1 MPSLRGFRPRAYF
14 VDERRTA
21 SVFHRTRTNAS
32 LRPLGRHSHSPHA
45 MPRIRLTPFLG
56 AGLLAVGLLVGVQ
69 VQDAVSGSEEMEQ
82 LRKIEEAYEYIT
94 RAYVEQVDSSE
105 LAEDAIEGMLA
116 GLDPHSIYISSDEM
130 RRVRESFDASFEGV
144 GIYYEFVEGR
154 AEADTL
160 VVLMPIAGGPS
171 DEAGLQPGD
180 RIIEIDGET
189 AVGID
194 ADGVQSRLKGPRGT
208 SVDIVVK
215 RPGYRETLD
224 YSIIRDRIPLNTVI
238 ASYMVDDETGLIKLQ
253 RFART
258 SHDEVRDAIR
268 DLQGQGMTRLVLDL
282 RGNAGGLLDQAYE
295 IADEFLGAG
304 EMIVYTE
311 SRHPSN
317 RRQYRATAGGIYE
330 GGPVIVLI
338 DENSAS
344 ASEIVA
350 GALQD
355 HDRAYLIG
363 RRSFG
368 KGLVQQQFPMT
379 DGSVL
384 QMTVSRYYTPSGRL
398 IQTPYE
404 VGESDEDYFA
414 SKVELREG
422 IEGDLVASGGRV
434 DAAVFGAQ
442 VPDSL
447 TFATANGRTVF
458 GGGGIL
464 PDYIVAVDTLSA
476 ALRTV
481 IGKNLDNNFARVDLE
496 RRGDAFRSQWEGREA
511 EFVRNYRLSDADF
524 NRFLDFVEREGTP
537 VVASRPDE
545 EEEDVLVRSEALAA
559 RVDIETRIRA
569 FMARRLFDAEAFY
582 PVVGQIDPAIREA
595 MAHWRDADQL
605 AQVSR

>member
-1 MPSLRGFRPRAYF
+1 MLHIRI
-14 VDERRTA
+14 T
-21 SVFHRTRTNAS
+21 
-32 LRPLGRHSHSPHA
+32 PL
-45 MPRIRLTPFLG
+45 LG

-69 VQDAVSGSEEMEQ
+69 VQDAVSGSEDVEQ

-94 RAYVEQVDSSE
+94 RDYVERVDSAQ

-116 GLDPHSIYISSDEM
+116 GLDPHSIYVSAEEM

-144 GIYYEFVEGR
+144 GIYYEFIEGP
-154 AEADTL
+154 EDADTL

-180 RIIEIDGET
+180 RILEIDGET

-208 SVDIVVK
+208 SVDIVVE

-224 YSIIRDRIPLNTVI
+224 YSIIRDRIPLHTVI
-238 ASYMVDDETGLIKLQ
+238 ASYMVDDQTGLIKLQ

-258 SHDEVRDAIR
+258 SHEEVRESIR
-268 DLQGQGMTRLVLDL
+268 TLKAQGMERLILDL
-282 RGNAGGLLDQAYE
+282 RGNAGGLLEQAYG

-317 RRQYRATAGGIYE
+317 RRQYRATAGGSYE
-330 GGPVIVLI
+330 DGPVIVLV

-350 GALQD
+350 GAIQD
-355 HDRAYLIG
+355 HDRGYLIG
-363 RRSFG
+363 RRTFG

-384 QMTVSRYYTPSGRL
+384 QMTVSRYYTPVGRL
-398 IQTPYE
+398 IQTPYA
-404 VGESDEDYFA
+404 VGEGDEAYFEA
-414 SKVELREG
+414 KRELREAV
-422 IEGDLVASGGRV
+422 EGDLETEGGPV
-434 DAAVFGAQ
+434 DVLAFGEQ

-447 TFATANGRTVF
+447 VFQTDGGRPVF

-464 PDYIVAVDTLSA
+464 PDYIVPLDTLA
-476 ALRTV
+476 PALRTV
-481 IGKNLDNNFARVDLE
+481 IGKNLDNAFARVDLE
-496 RRGDAFRSQWEGREA
+496 RRGESFREQWEGRER
-511 EFVRNYRLSDADF
+511 EFVRDFRLSDADF
-524 NRFLDFVEREGTP
+524 ERFLDYVEREGTP
-537 VVASRPDE
+537 VVAARPDE
-545 EEEDVLVRSEALAA
+545 GAENVLVRREAEAV
-559 RVDIETRIRA
+559 RGDIETRIRA
-569 FMARRLFDAEAFY
+569 FMARRLFDADAFY
-582 PVVGQIDPAIREA
+582 PVVGQIDPALREA
-595 MAHWRDADQL
+595 MRHWNDALTL
-605 AQVSR
+605 AQASR